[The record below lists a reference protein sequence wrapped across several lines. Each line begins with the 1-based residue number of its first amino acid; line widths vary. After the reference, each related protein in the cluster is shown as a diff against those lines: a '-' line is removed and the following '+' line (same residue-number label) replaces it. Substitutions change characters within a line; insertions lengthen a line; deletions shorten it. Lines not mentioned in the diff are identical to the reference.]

1 MIWEGKRKKE
11 KVGVGGNVCKQQRKK
26 AGLVKISANGRPNV
40 QEARAEEEEEE
51 EEEKHKH
58 AHFLVLDR
66 KEAL

>member
-40 QEARAEEEEEE
+40 QEARAEE
-51 EEEKHKH
+51 
-58 AHFLVLDR
+58 
-66 KEAL
+66 